1 MEGGHDNAGVQPE
14 GLWRVVT
21 MEFEL
26 WVISEVLRERNLEHP
41 QSRAKHKMTHNGF
54 RGVGRS
60 RGLRLLRG
68 EAHNHAAISIRSAC
82 AGPSLQLFVQNFLTR
97 KIQDSVDEFHFVS
110 FLRYGGYLGGLLGKS
125 TVILGSAGG
134 LILFGSWDITC
145 VCRGKFTLGCRK

>member
-1 MEGGHDNAGVQPE
+1 
-14 GLWRVVT
+14 

-60 RGLRLLRG
+60 RGLRLLQG

-110 FLRYGGYLGGLLGKS
+110 FLRYGGVPWRVVGEEYSNSGKCGGFNTIWLLGFH
-125 TVILGSAGG
+125 LC
-134 LILFGSWDITC
+134 LSWSVYSGVTSE
-145 VCRGKFTLGCRK
+145 VVPVQ